1 MPRYADILLPL
12 AQPTYS
18 FSIPQGRELR
28 VGDAVA
34 VQFGPRNIYTGIVW
48 RLHDNRPDVKRVKSV
63 GRRLYDEPLVN
74 EKQMR
79 LWEWMAEYYMCTLGE
94 VMRMALPSLIKP
106 QGSSD
111 EEFAADEFRPRTE
124 AYIKLEQRWQDKAAL
139 MEECE
144 RIARRAPRRRA
155 ILEQI
160 ANFPLAQLNFHGE
173 IPRRLLDCDSAHL
186 AALRK
191 AGYITIT
198 ERERTVEP
206 QQMVLFS
213 LPELSS
219 EQAAVLEQIETSW
232 REGKSPI
239 HLLHG
244 VTSSGKTEIYIH
256 LMAKALSEGRD
267 VLLLLPEIALT
278 SQLIERLERVFSSRL
293 TAYHSKLTNL
303 RRTEIYLRL
312 MHSKGG
318 ELIIGARSA
327 MFLPLKNLWLVI
339 VDEEHDT
346 SYKQSDTAP
355 RYNGRDS
362 ATVLASIHGAKT
374 LLGSA
379 TPALESYANALWG
392 KYGYSRLDRRY
403 GDAKPPR
410 IILSET
416 LRSVK
421 RGERKGHFNQVLVN
435 AIAEA
440 LERGEQVMLFQNRR
454 GFSPYVGCK
463 ECGWTLRCPNCNVTL
478 TMHRQKNRM
487 ECHYCGHTQ
496 EIPRLCPQCHR
507 ADIST
512 MGFGTERVEEA
523 IAELFPEARVARLD
537 RDTSTSMTAYNRIIK
552 EFESGQTDILVGTQM
567 ITKGFDFGRVSV
579 VGILNADNMI
589 CSPDFR
595 SSERAFQ
602 LMTQV
607 AGRAGRREREGLVV
621 LQTSEADNPVINW
634 VLRGDYDS
642 MARSELQERHAFAYP
657 PYSHIIQFTMRHEDP
672 RLLLGGA
679 TTFAEQL
686 RVRFGRRVI
695 GPVAPPIDRVRGI
708 YALRIM
714 IKIESGRSMSKAR
727 QLIREELQKMEK
739 MKEYKPI
746 SIAIDVDPQ

>member
-18 FSIPQGRELR
+18 FSVPEGIEIG
-28 VGDAVA
+28 VGDGVA

-48 RLHDNRPDVKRVKSV
+48 RLHDEKPNFKRIKSI
-63 GRRLYDEPLVN
+63 GRKLYAEPLVN
-74 EKQMR
+74 AYQMR
-79 LWEWMAEYYMCTLGE
+79 LWEWMAEYYMCSLGE

-111 EEFAADEFRPRTE
+111 EEFSADEFRPRTE
-124 AYIKLEQRWQDKAAL
+124 PYVALLGEWQDPARL
-139 MEECE
+139 SEECA
-144 RIARRAPRRRA
+144 RIARRAPRRKE

-160 ANFPLAQLNFHGE
+160 AGFDSEQLNSEGE
-173 IPRRLLDCDSAHL
+173 IPRRLLECDSAQL
-186 AALRK
+186 SALRK

-198 ERERTVEP
+198 ERERTVEKHSTK
-206 QQMVLFS
+206 LFS
-213 LPELSS
+213 LPSLSPKQS
-219 EQAAVLEQIETSW
+219 QALEQIESSW
-232 REGKSPI
+232 AEKSPI

-256 LMAKALSEGRD
+256 LIAKALEQNKD

-278 SQLIERLERVFSSRL
+278 SQLVERLERVFGSRL
-293 TAYHSKLTNL
+293 TTYHSKLTNL

-312 MHSKGG
+312 MRSQGG

-327 MFLPLKNLWLVI
+327 LFLPLRNLGLVV
-339 VDEEHDT
+339 VDEEHDS

-362 ATVLASIHGAKT
+362 ATMLASIHGAKT
-374 LLGSA
+374 LLCSA
-379 TPALESYANALWG
+379 TPALESYANAQWG
-392 KYGYSRLDRRY
+392 KYGYTQLTERFGEAR
-403 GDAKPPR
+403 PPR

-416 LRSVK
+416 MRSIK
-421 RGERKGHFNQVLVN
+421 RGERKAHFNHTLLR
-435 AIAEA
+435 AISEA
-440 LERGEQVMLFQNRR
+440 LERKEQVMLFQNRR
-454 GFSPYVGCK
+454 GFSPYLSCK

-496 EIPRLCPQCHR
+496 EIPRSCPQCR
-507 ADIST
+507 KADLST

-537 RDTSTSMTAYNRIIK
+537 RDTSTSMSAYNRIIK

-589 CSPDFR
+589 SSPDFR
-595 SSERAFQ
+595 ASERAFQ

-607 AGRAGRREREGLVV
+607 AGRAGRREQEGVV
-621 LQTSEADNPVINW
+621 IVQTSEPDNPVIQW
-634 VLRGDYDS
+634 VLQSNYEA
-642 MARSELQERHAFAYP
+642 MARSELQERHAFSYP
-657 PYSHIIQFTMRHEDP
+657 PYSRIIQFTLREANP
-672 RLLLGGA
+672 RLLLQGA
-679 TTFAEQL
+679 THFAEAL

-714 IKIESGRSMSKAR
+714 IKIESGRSMSRAR
-727 QLIREELQKMEK
+727 ELIREELKKLEST
-739 MKEYKPI
+739 KEFKPI